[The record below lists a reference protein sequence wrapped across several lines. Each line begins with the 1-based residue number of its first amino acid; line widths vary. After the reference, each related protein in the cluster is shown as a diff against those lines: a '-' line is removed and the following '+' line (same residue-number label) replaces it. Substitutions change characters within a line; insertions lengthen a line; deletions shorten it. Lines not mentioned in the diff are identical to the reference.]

1 MYAKCGSMEETW
13 RVFNKMPAQNVVSWD
28 AMIFGNGKCGQAQKE
43 LQIFHRVQDEGVQPD
58 SMNMGFL
65 NAYASL
71 VALEGGRHVHE
82 QINQSGYEFDVSV
95 VSSLIDMYAKC
106 GSMEEALRVF
116 NKIPSHDAVS
126 CNVIILG
133 HVKCEQGQKALNLF
147 QQMQWEGVEPEPMT
161 FVGVLNSCTS
171 VAALEEGRR
180 AQEQIIQRGCESD
193 VFMGSSLVD
202 MYAKC
207 GSMEDALSVF
217 NKMPS

>member
-1 MYAKCGSMEETW
+1 M
-13 RVFNKMPAQNVVSWD
+13 NV
-28 AMIFGNGKCGQAQKE
+28 
-43 LQIFHRVQDEGVQPD
+43 
-58 SMNMGFL
+58 GFL
-65 NAYASL
+65 NAYANL
-71 VALEGGRHVHE
+71 VALEGGRHVHQ
-82 QINQSGYEFDVSV
+82 QINQSGYESDVSV

-116 NKIPSHDAVS
+116 NKMSSHDTVS
-126 CNVIILG
+126 WNVIILG

-202 MYAKC
+202 IYAKC